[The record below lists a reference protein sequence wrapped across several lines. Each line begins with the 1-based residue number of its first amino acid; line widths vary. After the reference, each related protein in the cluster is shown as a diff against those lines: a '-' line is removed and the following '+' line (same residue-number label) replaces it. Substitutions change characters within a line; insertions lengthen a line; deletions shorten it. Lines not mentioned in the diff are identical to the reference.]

1 MTTDVDFRI
10 DAIAQA
16 ERKVSQRSAPVYMYR
31 FDWPLPIE
39 GGRFKAAHGAEI
51 PFVFDNLDKAPNWGL
66 TRNEILQR
74 LAGRQGERSMG
85 CFRATGNPNH
95 ASLPHWP
102 VYDPVARAIMLLNV
116 ECHVEND
123 PGKAERVALSS
134 LKQG

>member
-1 MTTDVDFRI
+1 
-10 DAIAQA
+10 
-16 ERKVSQRSAPVYMYR
+16 MYR

-51 PFVFDNLDKAPNWGL
+51 PFVFNNLDKAPNWGL

-74 LAGRQGERSMG
+74 LADKVSGAWAAFARTS
-85 CFRATGNPNH
+85 NPNH

-102 VYDPVARAIMLLNV
+102 VYDPGARATMLLNV

-134 LKQG
+134 LKQGYA